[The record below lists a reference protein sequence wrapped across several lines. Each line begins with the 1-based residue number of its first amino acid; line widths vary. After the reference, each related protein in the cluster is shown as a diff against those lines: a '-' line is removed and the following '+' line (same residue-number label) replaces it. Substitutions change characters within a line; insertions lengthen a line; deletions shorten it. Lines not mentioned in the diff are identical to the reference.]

1 MKQVHIQLTSTSIG
15 ETIFVQ
21 NSRMKIS
28 PADPADI
35 PAIEVIVNGAYRGD
49 HSKKGWT
56 SEADLIEGSLR
67 TDRNALL
74 QLLQSPGATILKHT
88 GENGEINGCVYL
100 QLQDRYMELGML
112 SVNPD
117 VQAAGIGKRLLTAA
131 IDHAKI
137 NGKSK
142 IKIKVISLRK
152 ELIAWYERHGYHFT
166 GEQEPMPA
174 HANFGRPKQPLFFI
188 TMVKNL

>member
-1 MKQVHIQLTSTSIG
+1 
-15 ETIFVQ
+15 
-21 NSRMKIS
+21 MKIS

-142 IKIKVISLRK
+142 IKIKNENGAMRLAACKKKYRLFLRHIPMSFTRRVECIK
-152 ELIAWYERHGYHFT
+152 KDAGGYKKRVPCGHRGRCAFLLKQT
-166 GEQEPMPA
+166 LA
-174 HANFGRPKQPLFFI
+174 HEKS
-188 TMVKNL
+188 